1 MAIVFGGPAQHY
13 QVLNWRGD
21 EDEPAVFN
29 ALRQADTVL
38 VDEQELL
45 QLFAWY
51 AHVVPET
58 DGPELAQACRAL
70 MENFSLRE
78 LIVTLDVRGV
88 WYFDACGSRL
98 TGHAVDPPPCV
109 DAEGADDAFSSV
121 FLLGRALGWPLE
133 QTLARAGA
141 FAGAICG
148 IAGALPPD
156 GAIYGHYS
164 AIWLCR

>member
-51 AHVVPET
+51 AHVAPEAGPEL
-58 DGPELAQACRAL
+58 DGPELVPETVQACAEL
-70 MENFSLRE
+70 IGNFSLRG
-78 LIVTLDVRGV
+78 LIVALGARGTLHIGADGARRAAPG
-88 WYFDACGSRL
+88 
-98 TGHAVDPPPCV
+98 V
-109 DAEGADDAFSSV
+109 DASDQE
-121 FLLGRALGWPLE
+121 
-133 QTLARAGA
+133 A
-141 FAGAICG
+141 FAAVHMNGG
-148 IAGALPPD
+148 VF
-156 GAIYGHYS
+156 S
-164 AIWLCR
+164 RS